1 MQLDRIK
8 TLLQGKDYDFLR
20 TDPHLGDQILLLGL
34 GGSHAYGTETEDS
47 DLDIRGIAAM
57 SSRELLL
64 GRDFGQVTDRT
75 TDTVIYSFNKMIGLL
90 VNTNPNT
97 IEILGLK
104 PEHYLWLSPAGKL
117 LLENRKL
124 FLSKRAIHSFGA
136 YANAQLQRLNN
147 KAVREAEQREQERH
161 ILNTI
166 RYASHSFPEKY
177 FRHEDGAVR
186 LYTDTSSREGFEEE
200 IYMDLEL
207 RHYPLRDWLSMWSE
221 MKEIARSF
229 EKLGKRNQNAASHGK
244 LGKHMMHLVRLY
256 LMAFDILEKEEI
268 ITYREADRDFL
279 MEIRAGKYLDE
290 NDQVKPEFFE
300 LVEELEK
307 RLAYDA
313 EHTGLPERV
322 DEKKVE
328 ELVVEVNGM
337 LFLRQQSV

>member
-1 MQLDRIK
+1 MQLDKIK
-8 TLLQGKDYDFLR
+8 TLLQREAYDFLR
-20 TDPHLGDQILLLGL
+20 TDPHLGDQIMLLGL
-34 GGSHAYGTETEDS
+34 GGSHAYGTETEGS

-57 SSRELLL
+57 SPRELLL
-64 GRDFGQVTDRT
+64 GRDFEQVTDRT

-147 KAVREAEQREQERH
+147 KAVREAEQKEQERH

-177 FRHEDGAVR
+177 FQPEDGAVR
-186 LYTDTSSREGFEEE
+186 LYTDTSIREGFEEE

-268 ITYREADRDFL
+268 ITYRETDRDFL

-313 EHTGLPERV
+313 EHTGLPEKV

-337 LFLRQQSV
+337 CCKF

>member
-1 MQLDRIK
+1 M
-8 TLLQGKDYDFLR
+8 
-20 TDPHLGDQILLLGL
+20 
-34 GGSHAYGTETEDS
+34 
-47 DLDIRGIAAM
+47 
-57 SSRELLL
+57 
-64 GRDFGQVTDRT
+64 
-75 TDTVIYSFNKMIGLL
+75 IYSFNKMIGLL

-147 KAVREAEQREQERH
+147 KAVREAEQKEQERH

-166 RYASHSFPEKY
+166 RYVSHSFPEKY
-177 FRHEDGAVR
+177 FQPEDGAVR
-186 LYTDTSSREGFEEE
+186 LYTDTTIREGFEEE

-268 ITYREADRDFL
+268 ITCREADRDFL

-313 EHTGLPERV
+313 EHTALPEKA
-322 DEKKVE
+322 DERKIE

-337 LFLRQQSV
+337 CCKF